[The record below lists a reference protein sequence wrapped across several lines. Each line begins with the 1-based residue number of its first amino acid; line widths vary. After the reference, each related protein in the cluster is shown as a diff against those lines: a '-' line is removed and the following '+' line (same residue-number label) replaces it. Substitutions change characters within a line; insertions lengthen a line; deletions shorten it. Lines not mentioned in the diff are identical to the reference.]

1 MSYQERNS
9 TVSLMTSLL
18 IFGFYAVNVLRMNQ
32 SGGLNSTN
40 VFSLWATVIVLS
52 IVINIVGS
60 ILSQIVLT
68 IIHTI
73 RTREEESFI
82 EDERDQLIALKGTRN
97 SYYVFSLGVLLAMLT
112 LVLNRPPLVM
122 FILLTFAGL
131 AAEIIGD
138 LSRLYFYRRGA

>member
-1 MSYQERNS
+1 MSYQERNI
-9 TVSLMTSLL
+9 TVSLMSSIL
-18 IFGFYAVNVLRMNQ
+18 ISGFYAVNVLRMNQ
-32 SGGLNSTN
+32 TGGLNSTN

-52 IVINIVGS
+52 IIINIVGS

-73 RTREEESFI
+73 RTKEEESFI
-82 EDERDQLIALKGTRN
+82 EDERDQLIGLKGTRN
-97 SYYVFSLGVLLAMLT
+97 SYFVFSLGVLFAMLT

-131 AAEIIGD
+131 TAEIIGD

>member
-1 MSYQERNS
+1 MSYQERNI
-9 TVSLMTSLL
+9 TVSLMSSIL
-18 IFGFYAVNVLRMNQ
+18 ISAFYAVNVLRMSQ
-32 SGGLNSTN
+32 TGGFNSTN

-52 IVINIVGS
+52 IITNIVGS

-73 RTREEESFI
+73 RTKEEESFI

-97 SYYVFSLGVLLAMLT
+97 SYLVFSLGVLFAMLT
-112 LVLNRPPLVM
+112 LVLNMSPLVM

-131 AAEIIGD
+131 TAEIIGD